1 MSAVKRRFF
10 YHNNM
15 PKNKEQKSE
24 AIKRIQEKL
33 ESSRGVVFTTDQGLK
48 VKEVEVLRNE
58 LRKNN
63 AEYLVAKK
71 TLLKKAAKDVL
82 AEGDL
87 DNLSGSVGVTFS
99 YGDEVSAAKILNK
112 FSKDHKAIA
121 LGGGILENKYILVD
135 MVKRLAD
142 LPSREQLLA
151 KLVGTL
157 NSPITGLVNVLS
169 GNTRKLVYVLNA
181 IKDKKSN

>member
-1 MSAVKRRFF
+1 MSKS
-10 YHNNM
+10 
-15 PKNKEQKSE
+15 KEQKSE

-33 ESSRGVVFTTDQGLK
+33 ESSKGVVFSTDQGLK
-48 VKEVEVLRNE
+48 VKEVDILRNE

-71 TLLKKAAKDVL
+71 TLLKKATADL
-82 AEGDL
+82 LTEGDL
-87 DNLSGSVGVTFS
+87 DSLSGSVGVAFS
-99 YGDEVSAAKILNK
+99 YGDEVTAAKIVSK
-112 FSKDHKAIA
+112 FAKDHEAMS
-121 LGGGILENKYILVD
+121 LGGGILEKKYIAVD
-135 MVKRLAD
+135 MVKRLAS

-157 NSPITGLVNVLS
+157 NSPMTGFVNVLG

-181 IKDKKSN
+181 IKEKKS